1 MALKFFEPEETNGTG
16 SLEFLNDWLT
26 ENPKN
31 KQKEFLITEI
41 KRVQSNKGY
50 LISTTH
56 FNVFAWKNAK
66 LTKMLIEALDHYV
79 NVSKFGYELYI
90 VLKNPTKSEYSI
102 AADEETKIT
111 WFSTKNGFTTSEQ
124 NAISQEE
131 VDTNTNPLI
140 PALS

>member
-1 MALKFFEPEETNGTG
+1 MALKFFEPEESNGTG
-16 SLEFLNDWLT
+16 SLEFLNDWLK

-41 KRVQSNKGY
+41 KRVQSNKGF

-79 NVSKFGYELYI
+79 NTSKYGYELYI
-90 VLKNPTKSEYSI
+90 VLKSPTKPDYSI
-102 AADEETKIT
+102 AADEETRIT
-111 WFSTKNGFTTSEQ
+111 WFTSKNGYTTSEQ
-124 NAISQEE
+124 NATSLEE
-131 VDTNTNPLI
+131 VDSDINPLI
-140 PALS
+140 PTTP